1 MAAWFPRRLSPRVV
15 LVPLLSL
22 AVLATISF
30 VNWTERSSQWK
41 SSTTSVPCQAADKL
55 TSRQI
60 DAAQTTGVDWWTP
73 LYAQAHTRILHEPS
87 AKIPSERCPSVR
99 PSRAAIDT
107 SETYSTLNF
116 QVTFSDFYFFFSF
129 PLHTRVPVCGSISL
143 EMRIRK
149 SGRKADTATTRT
161 DPQLNRVVQ

>member
-41 SSTTSVPCQAADKL
+41 SATTSVPCQAADKL

-60 DAAQTTGVDWWTP
+60 DAAQTAGVDWWTP

-107 SETYSTLNF
+107 TETYSTLNF
-116 QVTFSDFYFFFSF
+116 QVTFSAFCYFAVS
-129 PLHTRVPVCGSISL
+129 HSTRFVSISP
-143 EMRIRK
+143 EIRIRK
-149 SGRKADTATTRT
+149 SGRKADTPPPNPHR
-161 DPQLNRVVQ
+161 PPS

>member
-41 SSTTSVPCQAADKL
+41 SATTSVPCQAADKL

-107 SETYSTLNF
+107 TETYSTLNF
-116 QVTFSDFYFFFSF
+116 QVTFSGIYFSSHSARRPSVRLFRF
-129 PLHTRVPVCGSISL
+129 PSRSAHTPKAEENTPAV
-143 EMRIRK
+143 
-149 SGRKADTATTRT
+149 SGRRSPAPT
-161 DPQLNRVVQ
+161 PS